1 MSYDTASTTYP
12 GITGTDGLLD
22 QIPGP
27 LFDDDPNRS
36 VGSTDDQ
43 GLASR
48 AALQDLARS
57 VSRAMTMQ
65 IGTDGDTGFVTS
77 DGGTVTTVAVQIDM
91 TAGRAVVDG
100 VPGKI
105 TALNDFAILGTSAA
119 KCINHDGT
127 TGSLPSANGK
137 TKAAALC
144 IVVISGAL
152 DFRVVLGAEA
162 DDGAQVAPTITTCRD
177 ALAAASI
184 SGLREGAGLI
194 VQRFTVARGA
204 STTITLA
211 HGAPSSDAALWAER
225 MGKGAF
231 WAEV

>member
-1 MSYDTASTTYP
+1 MSYGTPSTTYP
-12 GITGTDGLLD
+12 GVTGTGGLLD
-22 QIPGP
+22 QIPGAE
-27 LFDDDPNRS
+27 LEARSRGSNDDLGPI
-36 VGSTDDQ
+36 ST
-43 GLASR
+43 
-48 AALQDLARS
+48 AAAQDLARS
-57 VSRAMTMQ
+57 VSRAMTLQ
-65 IGTDGDTGFVTS
+65 VGTDGDTGFITS
-77 DGGTVTTVAVQIDM
+77 DGAAVSTTAVQIDM

-127 TGSLPSANGK
+127 AGTIPSANGK
-137 TKAAALC
+137 TKAAAVC

-162 DDGAQVAPTITTCRD
+162 NDGAQVAPTITTCRD
-177 ALAAASI
+177 ALAAAGI

-194 VQRFTVARGA
+194 VQRFTIARGA

-211 HGAPSSDAALWAER
+211 HGAPGSDAALWAER

>member
-1 MSYDTASTTYP
+1 MSYDTASTAYP
-12 GITGTDGLLD
+12 GITGTDSLLD

-27 LFDDDPNRS
+27 LFADDPNRS
-36 VGSTDDQ
+36 TGSTDDQ

-77 DGGTVTTVAVQIDM
+77 DGGTVNTTAVQINM

-105 TALNDFAILGTSAA
+105 AALTNFAILGTGAA
-119 KCINHDGT
+119 KCIGP
-127 TGSLPSANGK
+127 TGAAGVIPTANGK

-162 DDGAQVAPTITTCRD
+162 NDGAQVAPTAADCRD
-177 ALAAASI
+177 ALALAAI
-184 SGLREGAGLI
+184 SGLRVGAGLI

-204 STTITLA
+204 STTITLT